1 MLESDQDSRLRSRL
15 ELSVNPDTLDS
26 KHELQ
31 VKPLPQTRSRK
42 RTLRHMLHSHSLR
55 HRSGSEYKY
64 NNPSSSS
71 NSNNQ
76 DQRSQPIADL
86 REPFRIQQLKL
97 PSPITSLNASD
108 IINSCN
114 SLESNDD
121 KVLANIVLD
130 NANTKPESSEQKPQ
144 RENSLMFKPL
154 LDVTAVGSVFDIDQ
168 NEPAKPPKGPRIL
181 SSIRRVARTHALAIQ
196 KYRHRAMK
204 SWDVCPIDTEQ
215 DDVQPG
221 FQAAMPAM
229 KPQQDHTT
237 AGSKHQA
244 IAMSLAG
251 AKQFLLNTPLGEFEV
266 ERTLGQGSYG
276 KVKLMRSALTGEQF
290 AVKIIRRLRVRTDPR
305 KAKTLDRR
313 VVREANLAAIL
324 DQLHPH
330 IVPLH
335 DLQAT
340 DTHFY
345 LLYAFVEDPTLAE
358 RVRAHGIDE
367 VVIKDAWAHYNADE
381 DYMRNEIGLLRT
393 VHETLKDRQL
403 DFIYPKLE
411 VGGTVKLNG
420 ATDDTTAAILN
431 TLD

>member
-1 MLESDQDSRLRSRL
+1 MLESNQDIRLRSRL
-15 ELSVNPDTLDS
+15 EFSVNIDTLDS

-31 VKPLPQTRSRK
+31 VKPLPQTRSCK
-42 RTLRHMLHSHSLR
+42 RTLRRMLHSRSLR
-55 HRSGSEYKY
+55 HRSGSAYKY
-64 NNPSSSS
+64 NNPSSSSS

-97 PSPITSLNASD
+97 PSPITSLNAND

-130 NANTKPESSEQKPQ
+130 NANTKTESSEQKPQ
-144 RENSLMFKPL
+144 RESSLMFKPL
-154 LDVTAVGSVFDIDQ
+154 LDVTAVGSIFDIDQ
-168 NEPAKPPKGPRIL
+168 SEPAKPPKGPRIL
-181 SSIRRVARTHALAIQ
+181 SSIRRVARTHTLAIQ
-196 KYRHRAMK
+196 KHRHRAMK
-204 SWDVCPIDTEQ
+204 SRNICPIDTEQ

-221 FQAAMPAM
+221 FQAAMSAM
-229 KPQQDHTT
+229 KPQQDHTA

-290 AVKIIRRLRVRTDPR
+290 AVKVIRRLRVRTDLR

-345 LLYAFVEDPTLAE
+345 LFYAFVEDPTLAE
-358 RVRAHGIDE
+358 RVRAHGID
-367 VVIKDAWAHYNADE
+367 VSLI
-381 DYMRNEIGLLRT
+381 RST
-393 VHETLKDRQL
+393 
-403 DFIYPKLE
+403 YPH
-411 VGGTVKLNG
+411 
-420 ATDDTTAAILN
+420 DHCTA
-431 TLD
+431 

>member
-15 ELSVNPDTLDS
+15 ELSVNLDTLDS

-31 VKPLPQTRSRK
+31 VKHLPQTRSRK
-42 RTLRHMLHSHSLR
+42 RALRHMLHSRSLR
-55 HRSGSEYKY
+55 HRSGSAYKY

-76 DQRSQPIADL
+76 GQRSQPITDL
-86 REPFRIQQLKL
+86 RGPFQIQQLKL
-97 PSPITSLNASD
+97 PSPITSLNAND

-130 NANTKPESSEQKPQ
+130 NANTKTESSEQKPQ

-168 NEPAKPPKGPRIL
+168 SEPAKPPKGPRIL

-196 KYRHRAMK
+196 KHRHRAMK

-215 DDVQPG
+215 DD
-221 FQAAMPAM
+221 
-229 KPQQDHTT
+229 PQQDHT
-237 AGSKHQA
+237 ANGSKHQA

-290 AVKIIRRLRVRTDPR
+290 AVKIIRRLRVRTDLR

-345 LLYAFVEDPTLAE
+345 LFYAFVEDPTLAE
-358 RVRAHGIDE
+358 R
-367 VVIKDAWAHYNADE
+367 
-381 DYMRNEIGLLRT
+381 
-393 VHETLKDRQL
+393 
-403 DFIYPKLE
+403 
-411 VGGTVKLNG
+411 
-420 ATDDTTAAILN
+420 
-431 TLD
+431 